1 MGFLDIIKLI
11 FPLLLIIGLLFG
23 LLLLVKKIQFKGGR
37 IIQSN
42 VKVVHTLMLM
52 PKKYLSFVKINDK
65 IIVLGVSEQNI
76 SLLKELNADELEL
89 NETNDSPASNFGDHL
104 KNLIKR

>member
-1 MGFLDIIKLI
+1 MTFFEIIKLI

-23 LLLLVKKIQFKGGR
+23 LLLLVKKIQFKGDR
-37 IIQSN
+37 IIHSN
-42 VKVVHTLMLM
+42 IKVVHTLMLM

-76 SLLKELNADELEL
+76 NLIKELNADQLEVNEANSSPSL
-89 NETNDSPASNFGDHL
+89 NFSEQL

>member
-1 MGFLDIIKLI
+1 MGFLDILKLI

-37 IIQSN
+37 IIHSN
-42 VKVVHTLMLM
+42 IKVVHTLMLM
-52 PKKYLSFVKINDK
+52 PKKYMSFVKINDK
-65 IIVLGVSEQNI
+65 IIVLGVSDQSI
-76 SLLKELNADELEL
+76 TLIKELIANELEN
-89 NETNDSPASNFGDHL
+89 NESINTSASNFSDHL

>member
-1 MGFLDIIKLI
+1 MGLLEIIKLI

-23 LLLLVKKIQFKGGR
+23 LLLLVKKIQFKGSR

-42 VKVVHTLMLM
+42 IKVVHTLMLM

-65 IIVLGVSEQNI
+65 IFVLGVSEQNI
-76 SLLKELNADELEL
+76 NLIKELNAVELEL
-89 NETNDSPASNFGDHL
+89 NEDDSSSQLNFSEQL

>member
-42 VKVVHTLMLM
+42 IKVVHTLMLM
-52 PKKYLSFVKINDK
+52 PKKYMSFVKINDK
-65 IIVLGVSEQNI
+65 IIVLGVSDNNI
-76 SLLKELNADELEL
+76 TLIKELNADELEISEP
-89 NETNDSPASNFGDHL
+89 NNTSGSNLSDHL
-104 KNLIKR
+104 RNLIKR

>member
-1 MGFLDIIKLI
+1 MGFFDIIKLI

-37 IIQSN
+37 IIHSN
-42 VKVVHTLMLM
+42 IKVVHTLMLM
-52 PKKYLSFVKINDK
+52 PKKYMSFVKINDK
-65 IIVLGVSEQNI
+65 IVVLGVSEQNI
-76 SLLKELNADELEL
+76 TLIKELNADELEI
-89 NETNDSPASNFGDHL
+89 NETDNTSSSNFGDHL